1 VPPLRKKCSPAGSQ
15 FCRGPRCGGFVTNDA
30 NLDSV
35 ASRHALTSYLGCAGR
50 PTASADEL
58 RIPTTSPDYRAMNDY
73 EGLFRMNQQKRFADV
88 RDGLSNT
95 MMFGEVTGA
104 FMDG

>member
-1 VPPLRKKCSPAGSQ
+1 
-15 FCRGPRCGGFVTNDA
+15 
-30 NLDSV
+30 
-35 ASRHALTSYLGCAGR
+35 
-50 PTASADEL
+50 
-58 RIPTTSPDYRAMNDY
+58 MNDY

-95 MMFGEVTGA
+95 VMFGEVTGA